1 FIKAICQA
9 LSELVTY
16 HILTCKTSQGQAR
29 EIGKINRW
37 FDKIEAA
44 RTRIKSGTLSVG
56 GTVFLVNKNA
66 CYCCDARIESIILNE
81 ESRETVELD
90 SETEIGLKFDVA
102 AKKGLSLYVMDE

>member
-1 FIKAICQA
+1 
-9 LSELVTY
+9 
-16 HILTCKTSQGQAR
+16 
-29 EIGKINRW
+29 
-37 FDKIEAA
+37 
-44 RTRIKSGTLSVG
+44 
-56 GTVFLVNKNA
+56 VNKNA